1 MSNYLPPLVGD
12 ASHEAPSALTAA
24 SSMLKRELLI
34 ASRNRSSFVNPLIF
48 FVMVVALFPLGV
60 SPSPQQLAI
69 LAPGLLWVIALLA
82 SLMSAHVLFKR
93 DYEDG
98 SLELLLVSPQ
108 PVYLLVATKVI
119 AHWVVTGIPLTIAAP
134 LLSAMVYLPSGGMLP
149 LCLSLA
155 IGTLSLSLIG
165 SMGAGLT
172 VGLKQ
177 SGVLLA
183 LIVLPLYT
191 PVLIFG
197 ASAVQSAVEGGTYHS
212 QLAILVAYGL
222 FALITAP
229 FATVAALK
237 INVSG

>member
-1 MSNYLPPLVGD
+1 MSDYVSPLVGND
-12 ASHEAPSALTAA
+12 SHEPPSAFLAA
-24 SSMLKRELLI
+24 GSMFKCELLI
-34 ASRNRSSFVNPLIF
+34 AGRNRSSFVNPLIF

-93 DYEDG
+93 DYDDG

-108 PVYLLVATKVI
+108 PAYLLVTIKVI
-119 AHWVVTGIPLTIAAP
+119 AHWVVTGLPLTLAAP
-134 LLSAMVYLPSGGMLP
+134 LLSAMVYLPSDGVMP
-149 LCLSLA
+149 LCLSLV
-155 IGTLSLSLIG
+155 IGTFCLSLIG

-212 QLAILVAYGL
+212 QLAILMAYGL
-222 FALITAP
+222 FTLITAP